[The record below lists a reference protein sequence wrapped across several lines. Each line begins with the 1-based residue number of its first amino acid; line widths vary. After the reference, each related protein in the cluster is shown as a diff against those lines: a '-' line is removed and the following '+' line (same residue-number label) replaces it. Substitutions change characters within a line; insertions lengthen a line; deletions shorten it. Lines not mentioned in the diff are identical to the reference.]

1 MVSRVMILTGDAGD
15 AQALGEVLSNAQD
28 VPYAVEWVK
37 RLSDA
42 LPRLEAG
49 DVDALLVDLTLPDS
63 QGIDTFDLLFASA
76 PQVPILTLCGVE
88 DEGLANLAV
97 ERGAEGYLSKD
108 HFDSYLVAQSLR
120 NIIQRKTVEEGV
132 FSDQLRA
139 EVTLNSI
146 SDAVIGTD
154 MQGNVEYLNV
164 AAESMTGWSR
174 EEARGEPVSVV
185 MRILNGATREIR
197 PNPIEQV
204 LQQNAPLKLAVDT
217 VLLHRDG
224 SERAI
229 ADSAAPIH
237 DANGQLSGAVIMFH
251 DVTEGQVMALK
262 MSHLAQHDFLTN
274 LPNRV
279 LLNDRI
285 GQAIAL
291 AERRGQHLAVL
302 FLDLDNFKQ
311 INDTLGHGIGDQ
323 LLQSVA
329 KRLCASVRRSDTV
342 SRQGGDE
349 FVLLL
354 AQDKYAEDAAL
365 TAEKILT
372 ALAAVHRLEG
382 HELLVTASIGI
393 SSYPGDA
400 LTAEELFKHADTAM
414 YQAKELGRNTY
425 QFFTPDMNNQAI
437 ERQLIENQLRHALG
451 RNEFILHYQPKVNLH
466 SGVVTGTEAL
476 LRWNHPQLGL
486 LLPSRFLPIAE
497 DSGLLVEIGY
507 WVLHEACSQ
516 AQRWRAAGLA
526 CGSVAVN
533 ISAGEFR
540 HPQFIAAVSAAL
552 QDSGLNACD
561 LQLEIRESALVRET
575 ELSGVILS
583 KLSALGV
590 QLALNEFGSG
600 FSSLS
605 QLTQYPISVLKIDQS
620 FVQKLDSPGD
630 DRLIVSALLAM
641 GNSLKQR
648 LVAEGIESRE
658 QLAFLLAQGCEEGQ
672 GYLFSPPLAVEQL
685 TLLLMRRRI
694 ELP

>member
-15 AQALGEVLSNAQD
+15 AQALGEVLSNTQD
-28 VPYAVEWVK
+28 EPYAVEWVK

-49 DVDALLVDLTLPDS
+49 DVDALLVDLALPDS
-63 QGIDTFDLLFASA
+63 HGIDTFDQLFATA

-88 DEGLANLAV
+88 DEGLASLAV
-97 ERGAEGYLSKD
+97 ARGAEGYLSKD
-108 HFDSYLVAQSLR
+108 YFDSYLVAQSLR
-120 NIIQRKTVEEGV
+120 NIIQRKVVEEGV

-154 MQGNVEYLNV
+154 MQGNVDYLNV
-164 AAESMTGWSR
+164 AAETMTGWSR
-174 EEARGEPVSVV
+174 EEARGQPISVV
-185 MRILNGATREIR
+185 MRIINGATRAIR
-197 PNPIEQV
+197 PNPIELV
-204 LQQNAPLKLAVDT
+204 LQQDAPLKLAVDT

-229 ADSAAPIH
+229 EDSAAPIH
-237 DANGQLSGAVIMFH
+237 DANGQLSGAVIVFH

-311 INDTLGHGIGDQ
+311 INDSLGHSIGDQ

-329 KRLCASVRRSDTV
+329 QRLCASVRRSDTV

-400 LTAEELFKHADTAM
+400 LNAETLIKHADTAM

-451 RNEFILHYQPKVNLH
+451 RNEFILHYQPKVNLR
-466 SGVVTGTEAL
+466 SGVITGIEAL

-486 LLPSRFLPIAE
+486 LLPSRFVAIAE
-497 DSGLLVEIGY
+497 DCGLLVEIGH
-507 WVLHEACSQ
+507 WVLQEACNQ
-516 AQRWRAAGLA
+516 AQRWRAAGLRFA
-526 CGSVAVN
+526 SMAVN
-533 ISAGEFR
+533 ICAGEFR
-540 HPQFIAAVSAAL
+540 HPQFVAAVSAAL
-552 QDSGLNACD
+552 QASGLNACD
-561 LQLEIRESALVRET
+561 LQLEICESALVRET
-575 ELSGVILS
+575 ELSGVILTQ
-583 KLSALGV
+583 LSALGV
-590 QLALNEFGSG
+590 PLAVDEFGRG
-600 FSSLS
+600 YSSLS
-605 QLTQYPISVLKIDQS
+605 QLTQFPISVLKIDQS
-620 FVQKLDSPGD
+620 FVQKLDAPGD

-648 LVAEGIESRE
+648 LVAVGIESHE
-658 QLAFLLAQGCEEGQ
+658 QLVFLQAQHCEEGQ
-672 GYLFSPPLAVEQL
+672 GYLFSPPLAARQL
-685 TLLLMRRRI
+685 ALLLARGRI

>member
-15 AQALGEVLSNAQD
+15 AQALGEVLSNTQD
-28 VPYAVEWVK
+28 EPYAVEWVK

-49 DVDALLVDLTLPDS
+49 DVDALLVDLALPDS
-63 QGIDTFDLLFASA
+63 QGIDTFDLLFATA
-76 PQVPILTLCGVE
+76 PQVPILTLCGAE
-88 DEGLANLAV
+88 DEGLASLAV

-120 NIIQRKTVEEGV
+120 NIIQRKTVEEGM

-154 MQGNVEYLNV
+154 MQGNVDYLNV
-164 AAESMTGWSR
+164 AAETMTGWSR
-174 EEARGEPVSVV
+174 EEARGQPISVV
-185 MRILNGATREIR
+185 MRILNGVTREVR
-197 PNPIEQV
+197 PNPIELV
-204 LQQNAPLKLAVDT
+204 LQQDAPMKLAVDT

-224 SERAI
+224 GERSI
-229 ADSAAPIH
+229 EDSAAPIH
-237 DANGQLSGAVIMFH
+237 DANGQLSGAVIVFH
-251 DVTEGQVMALK
+251 DVTDGQVIALK
-262 MSHLAQHDFLTN
+262 MSYLAQHDFLTN

-285 GQAIAL
+285 GQAIAA

-311 INDTLGHGIGDQ
+311 INDTLGHGIGDL

-372 ALAAVHRLEG
+372 ALAAVHRLDG
-382 HELLVTASIGI
+382 HELQVTASIGI

-400 LTAEELFKHADTAM
+400 LTAEELLKHADIAM

-451 RNEFILHYQPKVNLH
+451 RNEFILHYQPKVNLL
-466 SGVVTGTEAL
+466 SGLITGAEAL

-486 LLPSRFLPIAE
+486 LLPSRFVAIAE
-497 DSGLLVEIGY
+497 DSGLIVEIGH
-507 WVLHEACSQ
+507 WVLQEACNQ
-516 AQRWRAAGLA
+516 MQRWRSAGLRCA
-526 CGSVAVN
+526 SMAVN
-533 ISAGEFR
+533 ICAGELR
-540 HPQFIAAVSAAL
+540 HPQFVATVSDAL
-552 QDSGLNACD
+552 QASGLNGSD
-561 LQLEIRESALVRET
+561 LQLEIRESALVREA

-583 KLSALGV
+583 QLSALGV
-590 QLALNEFGSG
+590 QLAVDEFGSG
-600 FSSLS
+600 YSSLS
-605 QLTQYPISVLKIDQS
+605 QLTQFPISVLKIDQS

-630 DRLIVSALLAM
+630 ERVIVSALLAM

-658 QLAFLLAQGCEEGQ
+658 QLAFLLAQQCEEGQ
-672 GYLFSPPLAVEQL
+672 GYLFSPPLAARQMA
-685 TLLLMRRRI
+685 LLLARGRL

>member
-1 MVSRVMILTGDAGD
+1 MSRVMILTGDAGD
-15 AQALGEVLSNAQD
+15 AQALGEVLSNTQD
-28 VPYAVEWVK
+28 EPYAVEWVK

-49 DVDALLVDLTLPDS
+49 DVDALLVDLALPDS
-63 QGIDTFDLLFASA
+63 HGIDTFDQLFATA

-88 DEGLANLAV
+88 DEGLASLAV
-97 ERGAEGYLSKD
+97 ARGAEGYLSKD

-120 NIIQRKTVEEGV
+120 NIIQRKVVEEGV

-154 MQGNVEYLNV
+154 MQGNVDYLNV
-164 AAESMTGWSR
+164 AAETMTGWSR
-174 EEARGEPVSVV
+174 EEARGQPISVV
-185 MRILNGATREIR
+185 MRIINGATRAIR
-197 PNPIEQV
+197 PNPIELV
-204 LQQNAPLKLAVDT
+204 LQQDAPLKLAVDT

-229 ADSAAPIH
+229 EDSAAPIH
-237 DANGQLSGAVIMFH
+237 DANGQLSGAVIVFH

-311 INDTLGHGIGDQ
+311 INDSLGHSIGDQ

-329 KRLCASVRRSDTV
+329 QRLCASVRRSDTV

-400 LTAEELFKHADTAM
+400 LNAETLIKHADTAM

-451 RNEFILHYQPKVNLH
+451 RNEFILHYQPKVNLR
-466 SGVVTGTEAL
+466 SGVITGIEAL

-486 LLPSRFLPIAE
+486 LLPSRFVAIAE
-497 DSGLLVEIGY
+497 DCGLLVEIGH
-507 WVLHEACSQ
+507 WVLQEACNQ
-516 AQRWRAAGLA
+516 AQRWRAAGLRFA
-526 CGSVAVN
+526 SMAVN
-533 ISAGEFR
+533 ICAGEFR
-540 HPQFIAAVSAAL
+540 HPQFVAAVSAAL
-552 QDSGLNACD
+552 QASGLNACD
-561 LQLEIRESALVRET
+561 LQLEICESALVRET
-575 ELSGVILS
+575 ELSGVILTQ
-583 KLSALGV
+583 LSALGV
-590 QLALNEFGSG
+590 PLAVDEFGRG
-600 FSSLS
+600 YSSLS
-605 QLTQYPISVLKIDQS
+605 QLTQFPISVLKIDQS
-620 FVQKLDSPGD
+620 FVQKLDAPGD

-648 LVAEGIESRE
+648 LVAVGIESHE
-658 QLAFLLAQGCEEGQ
+658 QLVFLQAQHCEEGQ
-672 GYLFSPPLAVEQL
+672 GYLFSPPLAARQL
-685 TLLLMRRRI
+685 ALLLARGRI